1 VEAHVSTPDT
11 NGGTRA
17 PRIGV
22 YVCHCG
28 LNIAGKV
35 DVKRVVEFAAR
46 LPNVAVARNYTF
58 MCSDPGQDLI
68 QQDIRAGL
76 VNRVVVA
83 SCSPLMH
90 GATFRRAAGSGGL
103 SPFQV
108 QMASIREHVSW
119 VTEDAGDATEKAKAL
134 VAGAVSR
141 VGSHEALE
149 SRRLPVH
156 PDVLVVGA
164 GISGI
169 HAALT
174 LANAGKHVY
183 LVEREPSV
191 GGHMAMFDK
200 TFPTL
205 DCAACILT
213 PKMVQLGQHPNIELL
228 AYSEVKQVSGHVGNF
243 NVRVRRKASYIDQ
256 TVCNGCGLCIEQCTW
271 KGVPSEF
278 DLGLGTR
285 PVVYTPFP
293 QAVPRIPV
301 IDRAG
306 TSPCTFACPAGVK
319 AHGYVSLIRAGE
331 VEKAFNLVAEETPL
345 VGTLGRACY
354 APCEAQCS
362 RGGLEGPLPIRRLK
376 RFAADTHYRTHDPA
390 AEGPA
395 PNGKRVAVIG
405 SGPTGLT
412 AAWKL
417 ARRGYT
423 VRIYEAASEPGG
435 MLRLAIPSWR
445 LPAEIVERDI
455 ENVTALGVEIVT
467 DTRVEDLGALRRA
480 GFDAIL
486 VATGAPLSVRLDVP
500 GEELGGVVS
509 GLDFLESVKAGAPS
523 ELRGKRVVVVGGGNV
538 AMDAA
543 RAARRLGVREADDEE
558 DAQVVMDAARTARRL
573 GAREVIVAYRR
584 GRQEMPAQPEEI
596 DHAEREGVQFMFEV
610 APVEVVG
617 DVRGHVT
624 GLRCVEMAL
633 GSPDAS
639 GRPRPEPV
647 PGSEFVI
654 DCEAVIP
661 AVGVTPE
668 EMKGAPRLATATSG
682 TLEADPETLQTAVPH
697 VFAAG
702 DVVLGAT
709 DIARAVGQGRRVAF
723 MIDRWLRGSE
733 LDVARFDEQLPVVDR
748 EAVLARQRYNRVES
762 QAAGAELSDAPV
774 GFDELEP
781 VLTEEEALAGAQRC
795 LDCGPC
801 SECAECVAACPLD
814 AIDLSQHESDQEL
827 EVGAIVVATGYK
839 PFDARRIPA
848 YGYGKFANVYTS
860 LEVERLLNA
869 SGPTQGEVVMRDGRR
884 PAAVGII
891 HCVGSRDARYNSY
904 CSRVCCMASLR
915 LAHLIKERTDADVYN
930 FYIDMRTA
938 GKGYEEFYGRLLE
951 EGMHLIR
958 GRVAE
963 VTDWT
968 VSPEEEGRL
977 VIRAEDTLVG
987 AARRIPV
994 DMVVLAVGMEPQA
1007 DAADVRRV
1015 FNMSCGAEGF
1025 FTERHAKLAP
1035 VSSFTDG
1042 VFLAGACQ
1050 GPKDIPDSVAQAGAA
1065 AAEALALI
1073 DRGSVELEPSTAFVD
1088 PVACSGCRTCVPL
1101 CPFSAI
1107 SLDDER
1113 KVAAV
1118 SEVLCKGCGI
1128 CVAACPSGA
1137 LQQHMFTDEQV
1148 LSEIQG
1154 VLGYA

>member
-1 VEAHVSTPDT
+1 VYARDG
-11 NGGTRA
+11 NGARSE
-17 PRIGV
+17 PQIGV

-35 DVKRVVEFAAR
+35 DVERIVEFAAT
-46 LPNVAVARNYTF
+46 LPHVAVARNYTF

-68 QQDIRAGL
+68 QQDIRAGR

-90 GATFRRAAGSGGL
+90 GATFRRATAAGGI

-119 VTEDAGDATEKAKAL
+119 VTDGPGDATEKAKAL

-141 VGSHEALE
+141 VASHEALE
-149 SRRLPVH
+149 RRQVAVH
-156 PDVLVVGA
+156 SDVLVVGG

-191 GGHMAMFDK
+191 GGHMAMLDK

-205 DCAACILT
+205 DCAACVLT
-213 PKMVQLGQHPNIELL
+213 PKMVSLGQHPNIEVL
-228 AYSEVKQVSGHVGNF
+228 AYSEVEQVSGHVGSF
-243 NVRVRRKASYIDQ
+243 KVRVRRKAAYIDE

-271 KGVPSEF
+271 KGVRSEF
-278 DLGLGTR
+278 DQGLGTR

-331 VEKAFNLVAEETPL
+331 YETAFNLVLDETPL

-362 RGGLEGPLPIRRLK
+362 RAGLEGPLPIRRLK
-376 RFAADTHYRTHDPA
+376 RFAADTHYRTHGPA
-390 AEGPA
+390 TDAPA
-395 PNGKRVAVIG
+395 PNGKRVAVVG
-405 SGPTGLT
+405 SGPAGLT

-445 LPAEIVERDI
+445 LPAEVVERDI

-467 DTRVEDLGALRRA
+467 DARVEDLGALRRA

-509 GLDFLESVKAGAPS
+509 GLDFLEAVKAGAPS

-543 RAARRLGVREADDEE
+543 RTARRLGVRGAADGE
-558 DAQVVMDAARTARRL
+558 DAQVLMDAARTARRL
-573 GAREVIVAYRR
+573 GARDVVVAYRR
-584 GRQEMPAQPEEI
+584 GRQEMPAQPEEV
-596 DHAEREGVQFMFEV
+596 DQAEREGVQFIFEV
-610 APVEVVG
+610 APVEVVA
-617 DVRGHVT
+617 DARGRVT
-624 GLRCVEMAL
+624 GLRCVEVAL

-647 PGSEFVI
+647 AGSEFMI
-654 DCEAVIP
+654 DCQAVIP

-668 EMKGAPRLATATSG
+668 EMKGAPGLATATNG
-682 TLEADPETLQTAVPH
+682 TLETDPETLQTAVAY

-702 DVVLGAT
+702 DAVLGAS
-709 DIARAVGQGRRVAF
+709 DIARAVGQGRRAAF
-723 MIDRWLRGSE
+723 MIDQWLQGSE
-733 LDVARFDEQLPVVDR
+733 LDGAAFDEQLPVVDR
-748 EAVLARQRYNRVES
+748 AEVLARQRYDRAEP
-762 QAAGAELSDAPV
+762 QASSAELSATPV
-774 GFDELEP
+774 DFNELEP
-781 VLTEEEALAGAQRC
+781 ALTEEEALAGAQRC

-801 SECAECVAACPLD
+801 SECAQCVAACPLD
-814 AIDLSQHESDQEL
+814 AIDLSQREREREV
-827 EVGAIVVATGYK
+827 EVGAIVLATGYK

-848 YGYGKFANVYTS
+848 YGYGKYPNVYTS

-869 SGPTQGEVVMRDGRR
+869 SGPTQGEIVMRDGGR

-891 HCVGSRDARYNSY
+891 HCVGSRDARYNAY
-904 CSRVCCMASLR
+904 CSRVCCMASLK
-915 LAHLIKERTDADVYN
+915 LAHLIRERTGADVYN

-938 GKGYEEFYGRLLE
+938 GKGYEEFYARLLE

-963 VTDWT
+963 VTDWAM
-968 VSPEEEGRL
+968 SPEEEGRL

-987 AARRIPV
+987 APRRIPV

-1007 DAADVRRV
+1007 DAGDVRRL
-1015 FNMSCGAEGF
+1015 FNVSCGVEGF

-1035 VSSFTDG
+1035 VSTFTDG
-1042 VFLAGACQ
+1042 VFVAGACQ

-1088 PVACSGCRTCVPL
+1088 PAACSGCRTCVPL

-1107 SLDDER
+1107 ALDDER
-1113 KVAAV
+1113 MIAV
-1118 SEVLCKGCGI
+1118 VNEVLCKGCGI

-1137 LQQHMFTDEQV
+1137 VQQHLFTDEQV
-1148 LSEIQG
+1148 LSEIRG
-1154 VLGYA
+1154 VLEYA

>member
-1 VEAHVSTPDT
+1 MSTPDM
-11 NGGTRA
+11 NGRTRA

-35 DVKRVVEFAAR
+35 DVERIVEFAAT

-68 QQDIRAGL
+68 KQDIRAGS

-90 GATFRRAAGSGGL
+90 GATFRRATEAGGI
-103 SPFQV
+103 SPFDV

-141 VGSHEALE
+141 VASHEHLE
-149 SRRLPVH
+149 RRHVPVH

-169 HAALT
+169 HTALT

-213 PKMVQLGQHPNIELL
+213 PKMVQLAQHPNIELL
-228 AYSEVKQVSGHVGNF
+228 AYSEVDHVSGHVGSF
-243 NVRVRRKASYIDQ
+243 KVRVRRKASYIDQ
-256 TVCNGCGLCIEQCTW
+256 AVCNGCGVCIEQCTW

-278 DLGLGTR
+278 DQGLGTR

-293 QAVPRIPV
+293 QAVPRVPV

-306 TSPCTFACPAGVK
+306 TSPCTFACPAGLK

-331 VEKAFNLVAEETPL
+331 VEKAFNLVLEETPL

-362 RGGLEGPLPIRRLK
+362 RGGLEGALPIRRLK
-376 RFAADTHYRTHDPA
+376 RFAADTHYRTH
-390 AEGPA
+390 GPVTEA
-395 PNGKRVAVIG
+395 PPPNGKHVAVIG
-405 SGPTGLT
+405 SGPAGLT

-423 VRIYEAASEPGG
+423 VRVYEAASAPGG

-445 LPAEIVERDI
+445 LPAEVVERDI
-455 ENVTALGVEIVT
+455 ENVSALGVEIVT
-467 DTRVEDLGALRRA
+467 DTRIEDLGALKRA

-486 VATGAPLSVRLDVP
+486 VATGAPLSLRLDVP
-500 GEELGGVVS
+500 GEELSGVVS
-509 GLDFLESVKAGAPS
+509 GLDFLEAVKAGAPS
-523 ELRGKRVVVVGGGNV
+523 KLRGKRVVVVGGGNV

-543 RAARRLGVREADDEE
+543 RAARRIGVREADDDE
-558 DAQVVMDAARTARRL
+558 DAQVLMDAARTARRL
-573 GAREVIVAYRR
+573 GAREVVVAYRR
-584 GRQEMPAQPEEI
+584 GRQQMPAQPEEV
-596 DHAEREGVQFMFEV
+596 DHAEREGVQFMFAV

-617 DVRGHVT
+617 DTRGRVT
-624 GLRCVEMAL
+624 RLRCVKVNL
-633 GSPDAS
+633 GPPDAS
-639 GRPRPEPV
+639 GRPHPEPV
-647 PGSEFVI
+647 LGSEFTI
-654 DCEAVIP
+654 DCDAVIP

-668 EMKGAPRLATATSG
+668 ELSGAPRLARTTDK
-682 TLEADPETLQTAVPH
+682 TLEADPETLQTAVPY
-697 VFAAG
+697 VFVAG
-702 DVVLGAT
+702 DVVLGAS
-709 DIARAVGQGRRVAF
+709 DIARAVGQGRRAAF
-723 MIDRWLRGSE
+723 MIDRWLQGFE
-733 LDVARFDEQLPVVDR
+733 LDGAGFDEQLPVVDR
-748 EAVLARQRYNRVES
+748 TDVLARQRYDRVEPRAS
-762 QAAGAELSDAPV
+762 SVELCATPV
-774 GFDELEP
+774 DFDELEP
-781 VLTEEEALAGAQRC
+781 ALSDEEALAGAQRC

-801 SECAECVAACPLD
+801 SECAQCVAACPLD
-814 AIDLSQHESDQEL
+814 AIDLGQHEREQEL
-827 EVGAIVVATGYK
+827 EVGAIVVATGFK
-839 PFDARRIPA
+839 PFDGRRIPA

-869 SGPTQGEVVMRDGRR
+869 SGPTQGEVVMRDGGR

-891 HCVGSRDARYNSY
+891 HCVGSRDARYNAY
-904 CSRVCCMASLR
+904 CSRVCCMASLK
-915 LAHLIKERTDADVYN
+915 LAHLIKERTGAEVYN

-951 EGMHLIR
+951 EGTHLIR

-977 VIRAEDTLVG
+977 VICAEDTLVG

-994 DMVVLAVGMEPQA
+994 DMVVLAVGMEAQA

-1035 VSSFTDG
+1035 VSTFTDG

-1088 PVACSGCRTCVPL
+1088 PAACSGCRTCVPL

-1107 SLDDER
+1107 SLDEEN
-1113 KVAAV
+1113 KVVAV

>member
-1 VEAHVSTPDT
+1 VSTPDT

-390 AEGPA
+390 ADGPA

>member
-1 VEAHVSTPDT
+1 VSAR
-11 NGGTRA
+11 NGNGA
-17 PRIGV
+17 SPEPQIGV

-35 DVKRVVEFAAR
+35 DVERVVEFAAT
-46 LPNVAVARNYTF
+46 LPHVAVARNYTF

-68 QQDIRAGL
+68 QQDIRAGR

-90 GATFRRAAGSGGL
+90 GATFRRATAAGGI

-119 VTEDAGDATEKAKAL
+119 VTDDAGDATEKAKAL

-141 VGSHEALE
+141 VASHEALE
-149 SRRLPVH
+149 RRQVPVH
-156 PDVLVVGA
+156 PDVLVVGG

-191 GGHMAMFDK
+191 GGHMAMLDK

-205 DCAACILT
+205 DCAACVLT
-213 PKMVQLGQHPNIELL
+213 PKMVSLGQHPNVELL
-228 AYSEVKQVSGHVGNF
+228 AYSEVDEVSGHVGSF
-243 NVRVRRKASYIDQ
+243 KVKIRRKAAYVDE

-271 KGVPSEF
+271 KGVRSEF
-278 DLGLGTR
+278 DQGLGTR

-331 VEKAFNLVAEETPL
+331 YEKAFNLVLDETPL

-362 RGGLEGPLPIRRLK
+362 RAGLEGPLPIRRLK
-376 RFAADTHYRTHDPA
+376 RFAADTHYRTH
-390 AEGPA
+390 GPGTDA
-395 PNGKRVAVIG
+395 PVPNGKRVAVVG
-405 SGPTGLT
+405 SGPAELT

-445 LPAEIVERDI
+445 LPAEVVERDI

-467 DTRVEDLGALRRA
+467 DARVEDLGALRRA

-500 GEELGGVVS
+500 GEDLGGVVS
-509 GLDFLESVKAGAPS
+509 GLDFLEAVKAGAPS

-543 RAARRLGVREADDEE
+543 RTARRLGVREAADDE

-573 GAREVIVAYRR
+573 GARDVVVAYRR
-584 GRQEMPAQPEEI
+584 GRQEMPAQPEEV
-596 DHAEREGVQFMFEV
+596 DQAEREGVQFMFEV
-610 APVEVVG
+610 TPVEVVG
-617 DVRGHVT
+617 DARGRVT
-624 GLRCVEMAL
+624 GLRCVEVTL
-633 GSPDAS
+633 GPPDAS

-654 DCEAVIP
+654 DCQAVIP
-661 AVGVTPE
+661 AIGVTPE
-668 EMKGAPRLATATSG
+668 RIKGGPGSAANGA
-682 TLEADPETLQTAVPH
+682 LEADPGTLQTAVPY
-697 VFAAG
+697 VFAGG
-702 DVVLGAT
+702 DAALGAS
-709 DIARAVGQGRRVAF
+709 DIARAVGQGRRAAF
-723 MIDRWLRGSE
+723 MIDRWLQGSE
-733 LDVARFDEQLPVVDR
+733 LDGAAFDERLPVVDR
-748 EAVLARQRYNRVES
+748 AEVLARQGYDRAEP
-762 QAAGAELSDAPV
+762 QASSVELSATPV
-774 GFDELEP
+774 DFDELEP
-781 VLTEEEALAGAQRC
+781 ALTEEEALAGAQRC

-801 SECAECVAACPLD
+801 SECAQCVVACPLD
-814 AIDLSQHESDQEL
+814 AIDLSQREREREI
-827 EVGAIVVATGYK
+827 EVGAIVLATGFK
-839 PFDARRIPA
+839 TFDARRIPA
-848 YGYGKFANVYTS
+848 YGYGKYPNVYTS

-869 SGPTQGEVVMRDGRR
+869 SGPTQGEIVMRDGGR

-891 HCVGSRDARYNSY
+891 HCVGSRDARYNAY
-904 CSRVCCMASLR
+904 CSRVCCMASLK
-915 LAHLIKERTDADVYN
+915 LAHLIKERTEAEVYN
-930 FYIDMRTA
+930 FYIDMRAA
-938 GKGYEEFYGRLLE
+938 GKSYEEFYGRILE

-963 VTDWT
+963 VSDWT

-987 AARRIPV
+987 APRRIPV

-1007 DAADVRRV
+1007 DAEELRRR
-1015 FNMSCGAEGF
+1015 FNLSCGAEGF

-1035 VSSFTDG
+1035 VSTFTDG
-1042 VFLAGACQ
+1042 VFLAGTCQ

-1073 DRGSVELEPSTAFVD
+1073 DQGSVELEPNTAFVD
-1088 PVACSGCRTCVPL
+1088 PAACSGCRTCVPL

-1107 SLDDER
+1107 TLDHER
-1113 KVAAV
+1113 TIAV
-1118 SEVLCKGCGI
+1118 VNEVLCKGCGI

-1137 LQQHMFTDEQV
+1137 VQQHLFTDEQV
-1148 LSEIQG
+1148 LSEIRG
-1154 VLGYA
+1154 VLEYA